1 MELPSVMATLQL
13 ESKNEEG
20 AVSSSGVEPEKE
32 PAPVTPRLLRKRSY
46 SGTALL
52 KSLKIQRVQQNSP
65 KKLNTDKEIMDYYV
79 KVNKKWS
86 VKQTN
91 LETIF
96 EEPKESTDGNVV
108 TMSGSKVRRSIVFSG
123 HVTKSKKVKRNV
135 KVKKFQ
141 LTKGKSISEKKKK
154 LSVDEVKLRLAESL
168 DSWDTLFESND

>member
-1 MELPSVMATLQL
+1 
-13 ESKNEEG
+13 
-20 AVSSSGVEPEKE
+20 
-32 PAPVTPRLLRKRSY
+32 
-46 SGTALL
+46 
-52 KSLKIQRVQQNSP
+52 
-65 KKLNTDKEIMDYYV
+65 MDYYV